1 MRNFRQYDVEFLVK
15 VKQLYRGHFS
25 GRAAWICRSAK
36 LNYMRVSIAL
46 HEGNFTLASTIIGI
60 VFLRCNHPIP
70 AETLEIHRQRM
81 ATTALLVTLLRAL
94 QTAPLCSLLSLI
106 FRQNVDVR
114 TLWTKISILIYH
126 NLQNCMRMCSVRNR
140 LIYYQY
146 RQQLSIFILA
156 RFNQLIVTMLLKAH
170 WANNESN

>member
-114 TLWTKISILIYH
+114 TLWTKIFNF
-126 NLQNCMRMCSVRNR
+126 NLSQFTELHENVQCAESFD
-140 LIYYQY
+140 L
-146 RQQLSIFILA
+146 LSISPA
-156 RFNQLIVTMLLKAH
+156 IVNIYTRSL
-170 WANNESN
+170 

>member
-46 HEGNFTLASTIIGI
+46 HEGYFTLASTIIGI

-114 TLWTKISILIYH
+114 TLWTKIFNF
-126 NLQNCMRMCSVRNR
+126 NLSQFTELHENVQCAESFD
-140 LIYYQY
+140 L
-146 RQQLSIFILA
+146 LSISPA
-156 RFNQLIVTMLLKAH
+156 IVNIYTRSL
-170 WANNESN
+170 